1 MTSLRAL
8 ALVVSLIV
16 AASAA
21 AVRNAAGEDGSGGA
35 LPPRVRGGDALAIEV
50 LQSAIRLSPTV
61 ARLVA
66 ELEATDLIVII
77 ETGRLPER
85 IAGQVRVAAAT
96 ASVRYLRVTL
106 RIPGSKASLMKT
118 LGHELCHA
126 VEIAHM
132 PQVRDDEGLAASYRR
147 VGIVGER
154 DGYFETESAVKTGLL
169 VAREV
174 GLTR

>member
-1 MTSLRAL
+1 MTSLR
-8 ALVVSLIV
+8 VVVLGGSLLV

-21 AVRNAAGEDGSGGA
+21 AAGLDASGGPA
-35 LPPRVRGGDALAIEV
+35 PPRVRGGDLLSIEV
-50 LQSAIRLSPTV
+50 LRSAIQLSPTV

-66 ELEATDLIVII
+66 ELERTDLIVII
-77 ETGRLPER
+77 QTGRLPER
-85 IAGQVRVAAAT
+85 IAGQLRIAAAT

-106 RIPGSKASLMKT
+106 KIPGSKASLMKT

-126 VEIAHM
+126 IEIAHM

-154 DGYFETESAVKTGLL
+154 DGYFETESAVATGLL

-174 GLTR
+174 GLRR